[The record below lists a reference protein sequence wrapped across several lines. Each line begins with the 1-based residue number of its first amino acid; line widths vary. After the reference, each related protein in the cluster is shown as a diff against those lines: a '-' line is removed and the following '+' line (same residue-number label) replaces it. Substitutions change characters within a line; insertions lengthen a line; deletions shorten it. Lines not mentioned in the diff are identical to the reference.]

1 MALNRSI
8 NRRDFLRMTAV
19 GAVGLT
25 VLACAA
31 PAAPGAAT
39 TTEGGEAAAPA
50 AAGVTLRHAFWDQ
63 NQAQAIEQQA
73 AAFKEIA
80 PEITM
85 ELQTTPWGQYWDK
98 LWTSLA
104 GGSAPDSFWLNMS
117 NFATLSARDALLN
130 LQPYL
135 EAEADLQTAWDT
147 NFDPLKAAYSY
158 NGEAYSWP
166 RDYDTIAIALNLNLL
181 EEAGLSYPSDAD
193 AFAGWDWAALH
204 SYAEPLT
211 KKEGDRTTQFGLLAP
226 NTYQEGY
233 FNWVYSNGGTFLNE
247 ERNKFTLNEPA
258 AVEALRDYV
267 SYRQNGQAPSAEALQ
282 GQDSNAMFYTGRL
295 AMAIVG
301 SWNIKPFNDNI
312 KDFEYDLAPIPYAPT
327 GKSICMIHGLGD
339 TIDKAAK
346 NPDQSFQW
354 VSYLGSKDGSTI
366 LGNTGTVI
374 PSRKDTAEVWF
385 DPSFPPAHR
394 NIYLTATD
402 TAQFYPDTAEPPTA
416 EWDKIISDQ
425 MTLIMEEGKDVQVAM
440 DEAAVAIDK
449 LLAGGGA

>member
-39 TTEGGEAAAPA
+39 TEGGEAAAPA
-50 AAGVTLRHAFWDQ
+50 AASVALRHAFWDQ

-73 AAFKEIA
+73 AAFKEVA
-80 PEITM
+80 PEITL
-85 ELQTTPWGQYWDK
+85 ELQTTPWEQYWDK

-104 GGSAPDSFWLNMS
+104 GGSAPDTFWLNMS
-117 NFATLSARDALLN
+117 NFATLSAKGSLLN
-130 LQPYL
+130 IQPYL
-135 EAEADLQTAWDT
+135 EAEAALQTDWDT
-147 NFDPLKAAYSY
+147 NFDALKAAYSY
-158 NGEAYSWP
+158 NNEAYSWP
-166 RDYDTIAIALNLNLL
+166 RDYDTIAIAINLSLL
-181 EEAGLSYPSDAD
+181 EEAGLSLPSDAD

-204 SYAEPLT
+204 SFAEALT
-211 KKEGDRTTQFGLLAP
+211 KKEGDRTTQFGLLAQ

-233 FNWVYSNGGTFLNE
+233 FNWVYSNGGTMLNE
-247 ERNKFTLNEPA
+247 DMTQFAMNSPQ
-258 AVEALRDYV
+258 AVEALQDYV
-267 SYRQNGQAPSAEALQ
+267 SYRQAGQAPSAEALQ

-295 AMAIVG
+295 AMSIVG
-301 SWNIKPFNDNI
+301 SWNIKPFNDSI
-312 KDFEYDLAPIPYAPT
+312 TDFEYDLVPIPYAPT
-327 GKSICMIHGLGD
+327 GNSICMIHGLGD

-346 NPDQSFQW
+346 NPDASFKW

-394 NIYLTATD
+394 SIYLTATD
-402 TAQFYPDTAEPPTA
+402 NAVFYPNTVEPTA
-416 EWDKIISDQ
+416 AEWQKVITDQ
-425 MTLIMEEGKDVQVAM
+425 MTLIMEENKDVQVAM
-440 DEAAVAIDK
+440 DEAAAAIDE